1 MLSCKSVIANKWA
14 AVEETVPE
22 CNKTFFML
30 SLAEHEVLNAHKYK
44 ILRNSAFFSLA

>member
-22 CNKTFFML
+22 CNKTFFMRR
-30 SLAEHEVLNAHKYK
+30 SAEHEVLNAHNNK
-44 ILRNSAFFSLA
+44 ILRNSAFSSLA